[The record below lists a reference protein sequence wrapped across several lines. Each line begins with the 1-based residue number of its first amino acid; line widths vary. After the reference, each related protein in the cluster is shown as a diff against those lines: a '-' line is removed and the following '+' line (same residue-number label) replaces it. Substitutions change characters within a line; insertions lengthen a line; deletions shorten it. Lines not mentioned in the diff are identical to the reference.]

1 MIKLLLG
8 HVQLPTKSSYN
19 GKAKIEKLEH
29 QSLLNA
35 FFLLFL
41 FIAFVCWLVVRCLL
55 RCVVLDLRRNLQTLF
70 CTYKEKVFLNN
81 LILQSRCIKKF
92 NTYFPNVSC
101 SIFKKLPLQRME
113 IMDKYH
119 KFFDADCNLRFYFTK
134 IISGECCNYKEVK
147 S

>member
-41 FIAFVCWLVVRCLL
+41 FIAFVCWLVVAFAA
-55 RCVVLDLRRNLQTLF
+55 VLSLTWDEI
-70 CTYKEKVFLNN
+70 YKLCYVHIRKKFFLNN

-147 S
+147 F